1 MPELMKTATVAK
13 ADAAIVD
20 SASDVSVAFAR
31 SQERAMA
38 SSVTARA
45 RRELAPMLNE
55 FSAFTRAAT
64 FGDVSDLYFHAPTNR
79 IGANYTPSA
88 ARVLERPVKPAT
100 KKPDK
105 KRIRTNEEILRET
118 PRAPYPSMAHPPR
131 TVRGVP
137 IDIAARTPVEPLKEG
152 FVRGGHA
159 VRYPFD
165 ELDVVVGDG
174 TGTGD
179 GDGEASGSRERSRV
193 IQR

>member
-31 SQERAMA
+31 SQELASWHPPSPRVAETRTRPDAQRVQRLRA
-38 SSVTARA
+38 
-45 RRELAPMLNE
+45 
-55 FSAFTRAAT
+55 RAAT

-79 IGANYTPSA
+79 IGANYTPTA
-88 ARVLERPVKPAT
+88 ARVLERPVKPAM

-118 PRAPYPSMAHPPR
+118 PPPYPSLAHPPR

-137 IDIAARTPVEPLKEG
+137 IDIAARTPVEPLKEASSAADPG
-152 FVRGGHA
+152 
-159 VRYPFD
+159 YP
-165 ELDVVVGDG
+165 V
-174 TGTGD
+174 
-179 GDGEASGSRERSRV
+179 
-193 IQR
+193 